1 MNRSKTPRVILFADD
16 DPDDRMLVRDAF
28 EEGRLDCD
36 LRCVEDGEELIDYLC
51 RRGKYASAREA
62 PRPALI
68 LLDLNMPRKDGREV
82 IREIKADPAVRQIPI
97 IVLTTTQAEE
107 DIRRAYDLGVNSLIV
122 KPVLFE
128 ALVDVV
134 STLGKYWFETV
145 ELPGS
150 RGR

>member
-1 MNRSKTPRVILFADD
+1 MERPRAPRAILFADD

-28 EEGRLDCD
+28 EESRLECD
-36 LRCVEDGEELIDYLC
+36 LRCVEDGEELIDYLH
-51 RRGKYASAREA
+51 RRGKYASALDT

-68 LLDLNMPRKDGREV
+68 LLDLNMPRKDGREA
-82 IREIKADPAVRQIPI
+82 IREIKADSKLRQIPI

-107 DIRRAYDLGVNSLIV
+107 DIWRSYDLGVNSFSI
-122 KPVLFE
+122 KPVVFE
-128 ALVDVV
+128 ALVQVV

-145 ELPGS
+145 ELPRS

>member
-1 MNRSKTPRVILFADD
+1 MKQSKALVILFADD

-28 EEGRLDCD
+28 EESRLNCD
-36 LRCVEDGEELIDYLC
+36 LRCVEDGEELLDYLR
-51 RRGKYASAREA
+51 RRGKYTSAQAA

-82 IREIKADPAVRQIPI
+82 IREIKADPDLRLIPI
-97 IVLTTTQAEE
+97 VVLTTTQAEE
-107 DIRRAYDLGVNSLIV
+107 DVWRAYDLGVNSFII
-122 KPVLFE
+122 KPVAFE
-128 ALVDVV
+128 ALVEVV
-134 STLGKYWFETV
+134 STLGKYWFDTV

>member
-1 MNRSKTPRVILFADD
+1 MNHLKTPRAILFADD

-28 EEGRLDCD
+28 EESRLDCD
-36 LRCVEDGEELIDYLC
+36 LRCVEDGEELIDYLR
-51 RRGKYASAREA
+51 RRGKYAPVQEA

-82 IREIKADPAVRQIPI
+82 IREIKADPDLRQIPI

-107 DIRRAYDLGVNSLIV
+107 DVWRAYDLGVNSFIV
-122 KPVLFE
+122 KPVVFE
-128 ALVDVV
+128 VLVELV
-134 STLGKYWFETV
+134 STLGKYWFEAV